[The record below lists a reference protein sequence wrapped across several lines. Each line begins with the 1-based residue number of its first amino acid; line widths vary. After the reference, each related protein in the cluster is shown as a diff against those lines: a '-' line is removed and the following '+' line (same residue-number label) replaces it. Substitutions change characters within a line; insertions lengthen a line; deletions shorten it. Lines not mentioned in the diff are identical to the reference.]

1 MPDFS
6 VLTNAQ
12 AASAV
17 LNLNRT
23 LQSLNQTQERINTGL
38 KIGSARDDAATYCI
52 SLRLRSDVA
61 GFRQVRENLSL
72 GASTLGVASSAA
84 TEVSEQLKT
93 IKEKVTQASNLSTG
107 RDLIQAA
114 IDDARSQIKAITT
127 AATFNGINMIDGN
140 QDNIGRTFD
149 IISSLDRSAAGDLS
163 LSSIQVG
170 YQDLSLTDSS
180 RGLGAI
186 LDLDVREG
194 KATEE
199 AAVNDSPVYAEIN
212 LGGIAGGENFTFN
225 YVDNNGEAQSLT
237 FTASSAVAAG
247 GGATPFEFTAQGS
260 ALVNATDVVSSLTQL
275 TQNGGPLENLGFS
288 FSAAAGG
295 LLRITRDVGAAGG
308 QITGITVDE
317 NNANVTAGDVVIQQ
331 AREGVNAQ
339 VSLQF
344 NKELAAGDEIRISV
358 FDGTNQQAITFRV
371 GAEGDTTFASGSALA
386 GTSNVYGLRYDEVVE
401 TTGGAK
407 KTTTEVAA
415 RISELLNVT
424 AGASGEA
431 GAALEGFFTGNLN
444 ADYAVQAVN
453 NKVVLT
459 DLKQS
464 AGDANEGFTGFAIT
478 TPGGSL
484 DFDFMLQ
491 QVDAAE
497 QVVQQVVG
505 ALGAAES
512 RVQSQEN
519 FVDAL
524 INSVDEGIGTLV
536 DANLAEESALFQS
549 LQVQQQL
556 GLQSLSIANAQ
567 PQSILA
573 LFG

>member
-38 KIGSARDDAATYCI
+38 KIGSARDDAATFAI
-52 SLRLRSDVA
+52 SLGLRSDVA

-72 GASTLGVASSAA
+72 GTSTLGVASAA
-84 TEVSEQLKT
+84 ANEVSEQLKT

-127 AATFNGINMIDGN
+127 GATFNGVNLIDGN
-140 QDNIGRTFD
+140 QDNVGQTFD

-163 LSSIQVG
+163 LSSIQVA
-170 YQDLSLTDSS
+170 YQDLSLTDST
-180 RGLGAI
+180 RGLGAV

-199 AAVNDSPVYAEIN
+199 KVVNDSPVFADID
-212 LGGIAGGENFTFN
+212 LAGVTSGEAFTFN
-225 YVDNNGEAQSLT
+225 YLDADGETQSLT
-237 FTASSAVAAG
+237 FTASSAVAV
-247 GGATPFEFTAQGS
+247 GGAGLPFTFTANDSGAAIAGDLVS
-260 ALVNATDVVSSLTQL
+260 ALTTLSS
-275 TQNGGPLENLGFS
+275 NGGPLENLGFS
-288 FSAAAGG
+288 FSASAAGV
-295 LLRITRDVGAAGG
+295 LRIERDLGGVGG
-308 QITGITVDE
+308 QISGFAVDE
-317 NNANVTAGDVVIQQ
+317 DNANLTAGDVTVQE

-344 NKELAAGDEIRISV
+344 NKELAAGDEIQISV
-358 FDGTNQQAITFRV
+358 FNGTNEQTLTFRV
-371 GAEGDTTFASGSALA
+371 GDKGDTTFASGSGLA
-386 GTSNVYGLRYDEVVE
+386 GTSNVFGLRYEDVVE
-401 TTGGAK
+401 TTGGVK
-407 KTTTEVAA
+407 KTTQDVATFVSG
-415 RISELLNVT
+415 ILNDVAT
-424 AGASGEA
+424 AGGA
-431 GAALEGFFTGNLN
+431 GAALQGFFPGGAINT
-444 ADYAVQAVN
+444 DYAVQAVN

-459 DLKQS
+459 DLLQS
-464 AGDANEGFTGFAIT
+464 AGDDNEGFTGFAIT

-484 DFDFMLQ
+484 DFDLMLQ
-491 QVDAAE
+491 QVDEAE
-497 QVVQQVVG
+497 KVLQQVVG

-512 RVQSQEN
+512 RVQSQQN

-536 DANLAEESALFQS
+536 DANLAEESARFQA